1 MISSASAIPSISGIC
16 ASNSTSG
23 KARDCSSAPAPL
35 CLHRQEWVSIPYCA
49 AGRTADAGWWHCRPP
64 PALRC
69 LPASAASRRFLCA
82 RLTTPAGK
90 IETAAAPGITVDLQF
105 SSHHRHQPGGDRQ
118 PETGA
123 AVFSGRRVIRPA
135 ERFENDFL
143 LVFGDADTAVA
154 DAEQQTMRIVG
165 HRLNTQHHFASG
177 SKFERVAD
185 QVGQYL
191 A

>member
-90 IETAAAPGITVDLQF
+90 NRNSCRAGITVDLQF
-105 SSHHRHQPGGDRQ
+105 SSIIATSTAEIVSP
-118 PETGA
+118 
-123 AVFSGRRVIRPA
+123 RPVPPYFLVVELSAA